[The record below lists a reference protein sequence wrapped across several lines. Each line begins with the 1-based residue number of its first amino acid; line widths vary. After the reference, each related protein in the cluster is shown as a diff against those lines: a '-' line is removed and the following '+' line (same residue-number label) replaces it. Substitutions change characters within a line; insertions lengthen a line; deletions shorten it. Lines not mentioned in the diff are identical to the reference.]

1 MRLQVASD
9 QLEVSEEVDA
19 RTIPGTVGDSLNH
32 PFGVTDE
39 IDSRIRVG
47 GQTFPRGQ
55 SLSPTGSGI
64 VRALPQ
70 PRAKSCRRHDPR
82 VRSKKAIL
90 YLSRLIA
97 YNLPNRDRGA

>member
-39 IDSRIRVG
+39 IDSRIRWVG
-47 GQTFPRGQ
+47 KPFRVGKACPYWIGDRARTSAASCQKLP
-55 SLSPTGSGI
+55 SG
-64 VRALPQ
+64 
-70 PRAKSCRRHDPR
+70 
-82 VRSKKAIL
+82 
-90 YLSRLIA
+90 
-97 YNLPNRDRGA
+97 

>member
-39 IDSRIRVG
+39 IDSRIRWVG
-47 GQTFPRGQ
+47 KPFRVGK
-55 SLSPTGSGI
+55 
-64 VRALPQ
+64 ACPQ
-70 PRAKSCRRHDPR
+70 
-82 VRSKKAIL
+82 L
-90 YLSRLIA
+90 
-97 YNLPNRDRGA
+97 DRGSCAHFRSLVPKAAVGMIRECAARRQYSICPD